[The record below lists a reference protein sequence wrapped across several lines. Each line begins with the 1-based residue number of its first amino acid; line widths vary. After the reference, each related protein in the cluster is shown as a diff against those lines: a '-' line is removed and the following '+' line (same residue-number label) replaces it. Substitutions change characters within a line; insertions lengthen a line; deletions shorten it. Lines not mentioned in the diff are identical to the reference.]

1 MEIVMELL
9 KQILAPALIF
19 VLLGVLMGILLAV
32 ASKVFSVK
40 RDERVEK
47 ISGVLPGANC
57 GGCGYAGC
65 SALAEAIVK
74 GEAKISACSAGGAAV
89 QNAIAEIMGVDA
101 GEAVEMLAHV
111 TCAGKCGI
119 SKKKFVYSGAD
130 DCAAAERLGGGDKA
144 CPNGCIGLGTCVAH
158 CPFDALSIR
167 EGIAYVD
174 EAKCRGCGV
183 CVTFC
188 PKHVIK
194 LVPKS
199 SPVRMR
205 CVSTDGGKAVRS
217 YCEAGCIGCKICE
230 RVCEVGAIKIENNV
244 AVIDHGKC
252 IGCSKCAEKC
262 PRKIL
267 EIVEI

>member
-1 MEIVMELL
+1 MDRFLEILS
-9 KQILAPALIF
+9 P
-19 VLLGVLMGILLAV
+19 VLVFAVLGILMGILLAV
-32 ASKVFSVK
+32 AGRVFSIK
-40 RDERVEK
+40 KDERIEK
-47 ISGVLPGANC
+47 VAECLPGANC

-74 GEAKISACSAGGAAV
+74 GEAKTSACSVGGPEAAEK
-89 QNAIAEIMGVDA
+89 IAEIMGL
-101 GEAVEMLAHV
+101 EAETSVAMLAHV

-119 SKKKFVYSGAD
+119 SKKKFIYSGAD
-130 DCAAAERLGGGDKA
+130 DCAAAERLGRGDKV
-144 CPNGCIGLGTCVAH
+144 CPDGCIGLGTCVAH
-158 CPFDALSIR
+158 CPFEALSIR
-167 EGIAYVD
+167 DGIAYVD
-174 EAKCRGCGV
+174 ETKCRGCGV

-188 PKHVIK
+188 PKNVIK

-217 YCEAGCIGCKICE
+217 YCEVGCIGCKICE
-230 RVCEVGAIKIENNV
+230 KACEVGAVKVVNNV

-252 IGCSKCAEKC
+252 IGCGKCAEKC

-267 EIVEI
+267 EVIV